1 MAIQTINI
9 GTNPNDGTGDDLR
22 TAFDK
27 VNDNFTELLAVGGE
41 TNTAS
46 NLGIGEGVFKV
57 KTAQNLEFK
66 SLRNSDGTIAL
77 TSDGN
82 SVYINTTNL
91 ADNDFGAIQVDN
103 GDTLTASSSGQ
114 LVGIKGGNSNI
125 VVTKSGN
132 DIVIT
137 GAFEVGD
144 DATPQLGGDLS
155 ILGNSII
162 GGAGS
167 TITSIGTI
175 DSDSMNTDNLTVN
188 TNAIITGTSQF
199 GGLITANGGL
209 TLGSGQT
216 ISGNIN
222 GGIQGQLT
230 GTLDTNAQTISG
242 DGKIIIDTADISV
255 QGQLGSEFGVAYR
268 TKPSPL
274 TVQTSV
280 DLPVDLITVTS
291 FRNIALNALNVE
303 TVVNKALSGG
313 QTYTTGAGST
323 ISFTINDSDNNSL
336 GLGAVGASIVDA
348 TVNQVALLPFETGR
362 PPASQPVYFTFN
374 SSGVATLNDI
384 EISETGIKTNVSNK
398 DLTLDANGTGT
409 VDFYNAYQFPRTIG
423 NAGEVLVVPVSG
435 TELAWGAGGGGG
447 GGSSTFVGL
456 SDTPAS
462 YAGSAAD
469 AGKFVRVASSGTALE
484 FVTLDGDFTGSVF
497 GDDSTLLVDGNNN
510 KIVGDIETLSLRTP
524 VETIALGYQ
533 AGQTNQLGKAVA
545 IGALAGE
552 TTQAAGSVGI
562 GYKAGNNTQGEG
574 AVALGYQAGQNTQ
587 SVRAIAIG
595 ELAGQA
601 TQGQYGIA
609 LGYFAGQTT
618 QGTGGIAIGYQAGQ
632 TNQDTGTVAIGST
645 AGTTTQGEDAV
656 AVGTNAGKTTQ
667 GTDAVAI
674 GHSAGETN
682 QGAGSIAIGYNAGST
697 NQAANSIVIN
707 AGGLA
712 LENTTADSL
721 RIKPIRS
728 AVGTTILMYD
738 ASSGEVTHTAS
749 PVITGDLTGSV
760 FGDDSTL
767 LVDGVANK
775 VLLTNNTTD
784 NLTEGSSNLY
794 FTNTKVDA
802 RVTQS
807 FVNALGITA
816 TSTVGTVDGD
826 LTGSVFAD
834 DSSLIVDGVNNV
846 ITTTKADIGSLHIEG
861 TQIAGPSN
869 SNLAITSQGTG
880 HIHLDGDVRIDGTLS
895 HVSNQV
901 LTIAGT
907 ASAQTIETSSNNTF
921 VTTGDWTAV
930 GADQA
935 YANLGAGSVDGQM
948 KTIKVVSRGQ
958 FSVNG
963 GATFV
968 DRYLIVN
975 LTINGSVGTLN
986 VSQNSE
992 YGAVTLVWYNSSW
1005 WIVSQFD
1012 S

>member
-114 LVGIKGGNSNI
+114 LVGIKSGNANI

-167 TITSIGTI
+167 TITSIGSI

-209 TLGSGQT
+209 TLGAGQT

-242 DGKIIIDTADISV
+242 DGKVIIDTADISV
-255 QGQLGSEFGVAYR
+255 QGQLGSEFGLAYR

-291 FRNIALNALNVE
+291 FRDIALNALNIE

-336 GLGAVGASIVDA
+336 GLGAVGASVVDA
-348 TVNQVALLPFETGR
+348 TVNQVALLPFQTGR

-398 DLTLDANGTGT
+398 NLTLDANGTGT

-497 GDDSTLLVDGNNN
+497 GDDSTLLVDGVNN
-510 KIVGDIETLSLRTP
+510 KIVGAVETLSLRTP
-524 VETIALGYQ
+524 VSTIALGYQ
-533 AGQTNQLGKAVA
+533 AGQTDQLGRAVA
-545 IGALAGE
+545 IGDQAGNNA
-552 TTQAAGSVGI
+552 QAAGSIGI
-562 GYKAGNNTQGEG
+562 GYKAGNDTQGEG
-574 AVALGYQAGQNTQ
+574 AVALGYQSGQNTQ
-587 SVRAIAIG
+587 GGKAIAIG
-595 ELAGQA
+595 EL
-601 TQGQYGIA
+601 
-609 LGYFAGQTT
+609 AGQTT

-674 GHSAGETN
+674 GHEAGETN

-721 RIKPIRS
+721 VVKPIRS
-728 AVGTTILMYD
+728 AVGTTILMYN
-738 ASSGEVTHTAS
+738 SSTGEITHTTS
-749 PVITGDLTGSV
+749 PVLTGDLTGSV

-775 VLLTNNTTD
+775 VSLTNNTTD

-834 DSSLIVDGVNNV
+834 DSSLIVDGVNNA
-846 ITTTKADIGSLHIEG
+846 ITTTKADVGSLHIEG

-869 SNLAITSQGTG
+869 SNLTITSQGTG

-895 HVSNQV
+895 SVSNQA

-907 ASAQTIETSSNNTF
+907 ASPQTIETSSQFSF
-921 VTTGDWTAV
+921 VTTADWTAV
-930 GADQA
+930 GADLA
-935 YANLGAGSVDGQM
+935 YGNLGAGSVDGQT

-958 FSVNG
+958 FSTNG
-963 GATFV
+963 GATFT
-968 DRYLIVN
+968 DRHLQVN

-986 VSQNSE
+986 ISQNSE
-992 YGAVTLVWYNSSW
+992 YGSVTLVWYNSSW

>member
-114 LVGIKGGNSNI
+114 LVGIKSGNANI

-167 TITSIGTI
+167 TITSIGSI

-209 TLGSGQT
+209 TLGAGQT

-242 DGKIIIDTADISV
+242 DGKVIIDTADISV
-255 QGQLGSEFGVAYR
+255 QGQLGSEFGLAYR

-291 FRNIALNALNVE
+291 FRDIALNALNIE

-323 ISFTINDSDNNSL
+323 ISFTINDRDNNSL
-336 GLGAVGASIVDA
+336 GLGAVGASVVDA
-348 TVNQVALLPFETGR
+348 TVNQVALLPFQTGR

-398 DLTLDANGTGT
+398 NLTLDANGTGT

-435 TELAWGAGGGGG
+435 TELA
-447 GGSSTFVGL
+447 SISPTNSTF
-456 SDTPAS
+456 P
-462 YAGSAAD
+462 
-469 AGKFVRVASSGTALE
+469 
-484 FVTLDGDFTGSVF
+484 
-497 GDDSTLLVDGNNN
+497 
-510 KIVGDIETLSLRTP
+510 ET
-524 VETIALGYQ
+524 
-533 AGQTNQLGKAVA
+533 
-545 IGALAGE
+545 
-552 TTQAAGSVGI
+552 
-562 GYKAGNNTQGEG
+562 
-574 AVALGYQAGQNTQ
+574 
-587 SVRAIAIG
+587 
-595 ELAGQA
+595 
-601 TQGQYGIA
+601 
-609 LGYFAGQTT
+609 
-618 QGTGGIAIGYQAGQ
+618 
-632 TNQDTGTVAIGST
+632 
-645 AGTTTQGEDAV
+645 
-656 AVGTNAGKTTQ
+656 
-667 GTDAVAI
+667 
-674 GHSAGETN
+674 
-682 QGAGSIAIGYNAGST
+682 
-697 NQAANSIVIN
+697 
-707 AGGLA
+707 
-712 LENTTADSL
+712 
-721 RIKPIRS
+721 
-728 AVGTTILMYD
+728 
-738 ASSGEVTHTAS
+738 
-749 PVITGDLTGSV
+749 
-760 FGDDSTL
+760 
-767 LVDGVANK
+767 
-775 VLLTNNTTD
+775 
-784 NLTEGSSNLY
+784 SNL
-794 FTNTKVDA
+794 KA
-802 RVTQS
+802 R
-807 FVNALGITA
+807 
-816 TSTVGTVDGD
+816 
-826 LTGSVFAD
+826 
-834 DSSLIVDGVNNV
+834 SL
-846 ITTTKADIGSLHIEG
+846 A
-861 TQIAGPSN
+861 
-869 SNLAITSQGTG
+869 
-880 HIHLDGDVRIDGTLS
+880 
-895 HVSNQV
+895 
-901 LTIAGT
+901 
-907 ASAQTIETSSNNTF
+907 
-921 VTTGDWTAV
+921 
-930 GADQA
+930 
-935 YANLGAGSVDGQM
+935 
-948 KTIKVVSRGQ
+948 
-958 FSVNG
+958 
-963 GATFV
+963 
-968 DRYLIVN
+968 
-975 LTINGSVGTLN
+975 
-986 VSQNSE
+986 
-992 YGAVTLVWYNSSW
+992 
-1005 WIVSQFD
+1005 
-1012 S
+1012 

>member
-114 LVGIKGGNSNI
+114 LVGIKGGNANI

-167 TITSIGTI
+167 TITSIGSI

-209 TLGSGQT
+209 TLGAGQT

-255 QGQLGSEFGVAYR
+255 QGQLGSEFGLAYR

-291 FRNIALNALNVE
+291 FRDIALNALNVE

-336 GLGAVGASIVDA
+336 GLGAVGASVVDA

-398 DLTLDANGTGT
+398 NLTLDANGTGT

-456 SDTPAS
+456 TDTPAS

-510 KIVGDIETLSLRTP
+510 KIVGNIDTASLT
-524 VETIALGYQ
+524 VSSTNVAIGNSAGLTGQNGFAVAIGTSAGLTNQGVKAVAIGDSSGATTQSDYAIAVGNNAGNTTQGNSAIAIGRLAGSTSQGANTVAIGYTAGKTSQ
-533 AGQTNQLGKAVA
+533 GDEAIAIGDDAGEVGQGTGAVAIGDEAGQTNQGIRSIA
-545 IGALAGE
+545 IGMQAGE
-552 TTQAAGSVGI
+552 TTQAD
-562 GYKAGNNTQGEG
+562 Y
-574 AVALGYQAGQNTQ
+574 
-587 SVRAIAIG
+587 
-595 ELAGQA
+595 
-601 TQGQYGIA
+601 
-609 LGYFAGQTT
+609 
-618 QGTGGIAIGYQAGQ
+618 
-632 TNQDTGTVAIGST
+632 
-645 AGTTTQGEDAV
+645 
-656 AVGTNAGKTTQ
+656 
-667 GTDAVAI
+667 AVAI
-674 GHSAGETN
+674 GYEAGM
-682 QGAGSIAIGYNAGST
+682 T

-707 AGGLA
+707 ASGTTLD
-712 LENTTADSL
+712 NTTANSL
-721 RIKPIRS
+721 KIKPIRS

-738 ASSGEVTHTAS
+738 ATSGEITHTAS
-749 PVITGDLTGSV
+749 PSITGDITGSV

-784 NLTEGSSNLY
+784 NLPEGSSNLY

-834 DSSLIVDGVNNV
+834 DSSLIVDGVNNA
-846 ITTTKADIGSLHIEG
+846 ITTTKADVGSLHIEG

-869 SNLAITSQGTG
+869 SNLTITSQGTG

-895 HVSNQV
+895 SVSNQA

-907 ASAQTIETSSNNTF
+907 ASPQTIETSSQFSF
-921 VTTGDWTAV
+921 VTTADWTAV
-930 GADQA
+930 GADLA
-935 YANLGAGSVDGQM
+935 YGNLGAGSVDGQT

-963 GATFV
+963 GATFT
-968 DRYLIVN
+968 DRHLQVN

-986 VSQNSE
+986 ISQNSE
-992 YGAVTLVWYNSSW
+992 YGSVTLVWYNSSW

>member
-114 LVGIKGGNSNI
+114 LVGIKSGNANI

-167 TITSIGTI
+167 TITSIGSI

-209 TLGSGQT
+209 TLGAGQT

-242 DGKIIIDTADISV
+242 DGKVIIDTADISV
-255 QGQLGSEFGVAYR
+255 QGQLGSEFGLSYR

-291 FRNIALNALNVE
+291 FRDIALNALNVE

-313 QTYTTGAGST
+313 QSYTTGAGST

-336 GLGAVGASIVDA
+336 GLGAVGASVVDA
-348 TVNQVALLPFETGR
+348 TVNQVALLPFQTGR

-398 DLTLDANGTGT
+398 NLTLDANGTGT

-462 YAGSAAD
+462 YAGGAAD
-469 AGKFVRVASSGTALE
+469 AGKILRVASGGSALE
-484 FVTLDGDFTGSVF
+484 FVTLTSVVDSSYIDTNGGLLKAGGTMSGDLNLGTNDITNTGTVTATNVNATTVTATNITGILTGDLTGSVFADDSTTIIDAQNNTGTFTTLSATTVTANLTGNATGSHVGTLDGDVTGSVF
-497 GDDSTLLVDGNNN
+497 GDDSTL
-510 KIVGDIETLSLRTP
+510 I
-524 VETIALGYQ
+524 
-533 AGQTNQLGKAVA
+533 
-545 IGALAGE
+545 
-552 TTQAAGSVGI
+552 
-562 GYKAGNNTQGEG
+562 
-574 AVALGYQAGQNTQ
+574 
-587 SVRAIAIG
+587 
-595 ELAGQA
+595 
-601 TQGQYGIA
+601 
-609 LGYFAGQTT
+609 
-618 QGTGGIAIGYQAGQ
+618 
-632 TNQDTGTVAIGST
+632 
-645 AGTTTQGEDAV
+645 
-656 AVGTNAGKTTQ
+656 
-667 GTDAVAI
+667 
-674 GHSAGETN
+674 
-682 QGAGSIAIGYNAGST
+682 
-697 NQAANSIVIN
+697 
-707 AGGLA
+707 
-712 LENTTADSL
+712 
-721 RIKPIRS
+721 
-728 AVGTTILMYD
+728 
-738 ASSGEVTHTAS
+738 
-749 PVITGDLTGSV
+749 
-760 FGDDSTL
+760 
-767 LVDGVANK
+767 VDGVANK
-775 VLLTNNTTD
+775 VLLTNNTTTE
-784 NLTEGSSNLY
+784 LTEGTNLY
-794 FTNTKVDA
+794 YTDGRVDA
-802 RVTQS
+802 RVTQA
-807 FVNALGITA
+807 FVNALNITA
-816 TSTVGTVDGD
+816 SSTVGTVDGD

-834 DSSLIVDGVNNV
+834 DSTLIVDGVNNI
-846 ITTTKADIGSLHIEG
+846 ITTTKITATNAVSTTSDIGSLHIEG

-869 SNLAITSQGTG
+869 SNLTITSQGTG

-907 ASAQTIETSSNNTF
+907 ASPQTIETSSNNTF
-921 VTTGDWTAV
+921 VTTNDWTAV

-935 YANLGAGSVDGQM
+935 YSNLGAGTVDGQM

-992 YGAVTLVWYNSSW
+992 YGAVTLVWYNASW

>member
-114 LVGIKGGNSNI
+114 LVGIKGGNANI

-162 GGAGS
+162 GGTGS
-167 TITSIGTI
+167 TITSIGSI

-255 QGQLGSEFGVAYR
+255 QGQLGSEFGLSYR

-313 QTYTTGAGST
+313 QSYTTGAGST
-323 ISFTINDSDNNSL
+323 ISFTINDSDNNAL
-336 GLGAVGASIVDA
+336 GLGAVGASVVDA

-398 DLTLDANGTGT
+398 NLTLDANGTGT

-510 KIVGDIETLSLRTP
+510 KIVGNIDTASLRTSDDA
-524 VETIALGYQ
+524 IILGNGAT
-533 AGQTNQLGKAVA
+533 AGAEGVSIGKNAGDSGDYSQA
-545 IGALAGE
+545 IGNN
-552 TTQAAGSVGI
+552 
-562 GYKAGNNTQGEG
+562 AGNTGQGVA
-574 AVALGYQAGQNTQ
+574 AVALGSQSGETSQGDKAVAVGQYAGRTSQGAQ
-587 SVRAIAIG
+587 SIAIG
-595 ELAGQA
+595 EK
-601 TQGQYGIA
+601 
-609 LGYFAGQTT
+609 AGQTT
-618 QGTGGIAIGYQAGQ
+618 QSSVAVAIGTQAGMTTQGLRGIAIGLQA
-632 TNQDTGTVAIGST
+632 AEI
-645 AGTTTQGEDAV
+645 TQA
-656 AVGTNAGKTTQ
+656 Q
-667 GTDAVAI
+667 DAVAI
-674 GHSAGETN
+674 GSLAGYNN
-682 QGAGSIAIGYNAGST
+682 QGQSAIAIGANAGNV
-697 NQAANSIVIN
+697 NQAARSIVISATGVAVN
-707 AGGLA
+707 NII
-712 LENTTADSL
+712 EDSL
-721 RIKPIRS
+721 VITPIRS

-738 ASSGEVTHTAS
+738 ATSGEITHTAS
-749 PVITGDLTGSV
+749 PSITGDLTGSV

-834 DSSLIVDGVNNV
+834 DSSLIVDGVNNA
-846 ITTTKADIGSLHIEG
+846 ITTTKADVGSLHIEG

-869 SNLAITSQGTG
+869 SNLTITSQGTG

-895 HVSNQV
+895 SVSNQA

-907 ASAQTIETSSNNTF
+907 ASPQTIETSSQFSF
-921 VTTGDWTAV
+921 VTTADWTAV
-930 GADQA
+930 GADLA
-935 YANLGAGSVDGQM
+935 YGNLGAGSVDGQT

-963 GATFV
+963 GATFT
-968 DRYLIVN
+968 DRHLQVN

-986 VSQNSE
+986 ISQNSE
-992 YGAVTLVWYNSSW
+992 YGSVTLVWYNSSW

>member
-114 LVGIKGGNSNI
+114 LVGIKSGNANI

-167 TITSIGTI
+167 TITSIGSI

-209 TLGSGQT
+209 TLGAGQT

-255 QGQLGSEFGVAYR
+255 QGQLGSEFGLAYR

-291 FRNIALNALNVE
+291 FRDIALNALNIE

-336 GLGAVGASIVDA
+336 GLGAVGASVVDA
-348 TVNQVALLPFETGR
+348 TVNQVALLPFQTGR

-398 DLTLDANGTGT
+398 NLTLDANGTGT

-497 GDDSTLLVDGNNN
+497 GDDSTLLVDGVNN
-510 KIVGDIETLSLRTP
+510 KIVGAVETLSLRTP
-524 VETIALGYQ
+524 VSTIALGYL
-533 AGQTNQLGKAVA
+533 AGQTDQLGRAVA
-545 IGALAGE
+545 IGDQAGNNA
-552 TTQAAGSVGI
+552 QAAGSIGI
-562 GYKAGNNTQGEG
+562 GYKAGNDTQGEG
-574 AVALGYQAGQNTQ
+574 AVALGYQSGQNTQ
-587 SVRAIAIG
+587 GGKAIAIG
-595 ELAGQA
+595 EL
-601 TQGQYGIA
+601 
-609 LGYFAGQTT
+609 AGQTT

-674 GHSAGETN
+674 GHEAGETN

-712 LENTTADSL
+712 LENTTADSFVV
-721 RIKPIRS
+721 KPIRS
-728 AVGTTILMYD
+728 AVGTTILMYN
-738 ASSGEVTHTAS
+738 SSTGEITHTTS
-749 PVITGDLTGSV
+749 PVLTGDLTGSV

-775 VLLTNNTTD
+775 VSLTNNTTD

-834 DSSLIVDGVNNV
+834 DSSLIVDGVNNA
-846 ITTTKADIGSLHIEG
+846 ITTTKADVGSLHIEG

-869 SNLAITSQGTG
+869 SNLTITSQGTG

-895 HVSNQV
+895 SVSNQA

-907 ASAQTIETSSNNTF
+907 ASPQTIETSSQFSF
-921 VTTGDWTAV
+921 VTTADWTAV
-930 GADQA
+930 GADLA
-935 YANLGAGSVDGQM
+935 YGNLGAGSVDGQT

-958 FSVNG
+958 FSTNG
-963 GATFV
+963 GATFT
-968 DRYLIVN
+968 DRHLQVN

-986 VSQNSE
+986 ISQNSE
-992 YGAVTLVWYNSSW
+992 YGSVTLVWYNSSW

>member
-114 LVGIKGGNSNI
+114 LVGIKGGNANI

-167 TITSIGTI
+167 TITSIGSI

-209 TLGSGQT
+209 TLGAGQT

-255 QGQLGSEFGVAYR
+255 QGQLGSEFGLAYR

-280 DLPVDLITVTS
+280 DLPVDFITVTS
-291 FRNIALNALNVE
+291 FRDIALNALNVE

-336 GLGAVGASIVDA
+336 GLGAVGASVVDA

-398 DLTLDANGTGT
+398 NLTLDANGTGT

-456 SDTPAS
+456 TDTPAS

-510 KIVGDIETLSLRTP
+510 KIVGNIDTASLT
-524 VETIALGYQ
+524 VSSTNVAIGNSAGLTGQNGFAVAIGTSAGLTNQGVKAVAIGDSSGATTQSDYAIAVGNNAGNTTQGNSAIAIGRLAGSTSQGAHTVAIGYTAGKTSQ
-533 AGQTNQLGKAVA
+533 GDEAIAIGDDAGEVGQGTGAVAIGDEAGQTNQGIRSIA
-545 IGALAGE
+545 IGMQAGE
-552 TTQAAGSVGI
+552 TTQAD
-562 GYKAGNNTQGEG
+562 Y
-574 AVALGYQAGQNTQ
+574 
-587 SVRAIAIG
+587 
-595 ELAGQA
+595 
-601 TQGQYGIA
+601 
-609 LGYFAGQTT
+609 
-618 QGTGGIAIGYQAGQ
+618 
-632 TNQDTGTVAIGST
+632 
-645 AGTTTQGEDAV
+645 
-656 AVGTNAGKTTQ
+656 
-667 GTDAVAI
+667 AVAI
-674 GHSAGETN
+674 GYEAGM
-682 QGAGSIAIGYNAGST
+682 T

-707 AGGLA
+707 ASGTTLD
-712 LENTTADSL
+712 NTTANSL
-721 RIKPIRS
+721 KIKPIRS

-738 ASSGEVTHTAS
+738 ATSGEITHTAS
-749 PVITGDLTGSV
+749 PSITGDITGSV

-784 NLTEGSSNLY
+784 NLPEGSSNLY

-834 DSSLIVDGVNNV
+834 DSSLIVDGVNNA
-846 ITTTKADIGSLHIEG
+846 ITTTKADVGSLHIEG

-869 SNLAITSQGTG
+869 SNLTITSQGTG

-895 HVSNQV
+895 SVSNQA

-907 ASAQTIETSSNNTF
+907 ASPQTIETSSQFSF
-921 VTTGDWTAV
+921 VTTADWTAV
-930 GADQA
+930 GADLA
-935 YANLGAGSVDGQM
+935 YGNLGAGSVDGQT

-963 GATFV
+963 GATFT
-968 DRYLIVN
+968 DRHLQVN

-986 VSQNSE
+986 ISQNSE
-992 YGAVTLVWYNSSW
+992 YGSVTLVWYNSSW

>member
-114 LVGIKGGNSNI
+114 LVGIKGGNANI

-167 TITSIGTI
+167 TITSIGSI

-209 TLGSGQT
+209 TLGAGQT

-255 QGQLGSEFGVAYR
+255 QGQLGSEFGLAYR

-291 FRNIALNALNVE
+291 FRDIALNALNVE

-336 GLGAVGASIVDA
+336 GLGAVGASVVDA

-398 DLTLDANGTGT
+398 NLTLDANGTGT

-456 SDTPAS
+456 TDTPAS

-510 KIVGDIETLSLRTP
+510 KIVGNIDTASLT
-524 VETIALGYQ
+524 VSSTNVAIGNSAGLTGQNGFAVAIGTSAGLTNQGVKAVAIGDSSGATTQSDYAIAVGNNAGNTTQGNSAIAIGRLAGSTSQGAHTVAIGYTAGKTSQ
-533 AGQTNQLGKAVA
+533 GDEAIAIGDDAGEVGQGTGAVAIGDEAGQTNQGIRSIA
-545 IGALAGE
+545 IGMQAGE
-552 TTQAAGSVGI
+552 TTQAD
-562 GYKAGNNTQGEG
+562 Y
-574 AVALGYQAGQNTQ
+574 
-587 SVRAIAIG
+587 
-595 ELAGQA
+595 
-601 TQGQYGIA
+601 
-609 LGYFAGQTT
+609 
-618 QGTGGIAIGYQAGQ
+618 
-632 TNQDTGTVAIGST
+632 
-645 AGTTTQGEDAV
+645 
-656 AVGTNAGKTTQ
+656 
-667 GTDAVAI
+667 AVAI
-674 GHSAGETN
+674 GYEAGM
-682 QGAGSIAIGYNAGST
+682 T

-707 AGGLA
+707 ASGTTLD
-712 LENTTADSL
+712 NTTANSL
-721 RIKPIRS
+721 KIKPIRS

-738 ASSGEVTHTAS
+738 ATSGEITHTAS
-749 PVITGDLTGSV
+749 PSITGDITGSV

-784 NLTEGSSNLY
+784 NLPEGSSNLY

-834 DSSLIVDGVNNV
+834 DSSLIVDGVNNA
-846 ITTTKADIGSLHIEG
+846 ITTTKADVGSLHIEG

-869 SNLAITSQGTG
+869 SNLTITSQGTG

-895 HVSNQV
+895 SVSNQA

-907 ASAQTIETSSNNTF
+907 ASPQTIETSSQFSF
-921 VTTGDWTAV
+921 VTTADWTAV
-930 GADQA
+930 GADLA
-935 YANLGAGSVDGQM
+935 YGNLGAGSVDGQT

-963 GATFV
+963 GATFT
-968 DRYLIVN
+968 DRHLQVN

-986 VSQNSE
+986 ISQNSE
-992 YGAVTLVWYNSSW
+992 YGSVTLVWYNSSW

>member
-114 LVGIKGGNSNI
+114 LVGIKSGNANI

-167 TITSIGTI
+167 TITSIGSI

-209 TLGSGQT
+209 TLGAGQT

-242 DGKIIIDTADISV
+242 DGKVIIDTADISV
-255 QGQLGSEFGVAYR
+255 QGQLGSEFGLAYR

-291 FRNIALNALNVE
+291 FRDIALNALNVE

-313 QTYTTGAGST
+313 QSYTTGAGST

-336 GLGAVGASIVDA
+336 GLGAVGASVVDA
-348 TVNQVALLPFETGR
+348 TVNQVALLPFQTGR

-398 DLTLDANGTGT
+398 NLTLDANGTGT

-497 GDDSTLLVDGNNN
+497 GDDSTLLVDGVNN
-510 KIVGDIETLSLRTP
+510 KIVGAVETLSLRTP
-524 VETIALGYQ
+524 VSTIALGYQ
-533 AGQTNQLGKAVA
+533 AGQTDQLGRAVA
-545 IGALAGE
+545 IGDQAGNNA
-552 TTQAAGSVGI
+552 QAAGSIGI
-562 GYKAGNNTQGEG
+562 GYKAGNDTQGEG
-574 AVALGYQAGQNTQ
+574 AVAFGYQSGQNTQ
-587 SVRAIAIG
+587 GSKAIAIG
-595 ELAGQA
+595 EL
-601 TQGQYGIA
+601 
-609 LGYFAGQTT
+609 AGQTT

-674 GHSAGETN
+674 GHEAGETN

-712 LENTTADSL
+712 LENTTADSFVV
-721 RIKPIRS
+721 KPIRS
-728 AVGTTILMYD
+728 AVGTTILMYN
-738 ASSGEVTHTAS
+738 SSTGEITHTTS
-749 PVITGDLTGSV
+749 PVLTGDLTGSV

-775 VLLTNNTTD
+775 VSLTNNTTD

-834 DSSLIVDGVNNV
+834 DSSLIVDGVNNA
-846 ITTTKADIGSLHIEG
+846 ITTTKADVGSLHIEG

-869 SNLAITSQGTG
+869 SNLTITSQGTG

-895 HVSNQV
+895 SVSNQA

-907 ASAQTIETSSNNTF
+907 ASPQTIETSSQFSF
-921 VTTGDWTAV
+921 VTTADWTAV
-930 GADQA
+930 GADLA
-935 YANLGAGSVDGQM
+935 YGNLGAGSVDGQT

-958 FSVNG
+958 FSTNG
-963 GATFV
+963 GATFT
-968 DRYLIVN
+968 DRHLQVN

-986 VSQNSE
+986 ISQNSE
-992 YGAVTLVWYNSSW
+992 YGSVTLVWYNSSW

>member
-114 LVGIKGGNSNI
+114 LVGIKSGNANI

-167 TITSIGTI
+167 TITSIGSI

-209 TLGSGQT
+209 TLGAGQT

-242 DGKIIIDTADISV
+242 DGKVIIDTADISV
-255 QGQLGSEFGVAYR
+255 QGQLGSEFGLAYR

-291 FRNIALNALNVE
+291 FRDIALNALNIE

-313 QTYTTGAGST
+313 QSYTTGAGST

-336 GLGAVGASIVDA
+336 GLGAVGASVVDA
-348 TVNQVALLPFETGR
+348 TVNQVALLPFQTGR

-398 DLTLDANGTGT
+398 NLTLDANGTGT

-497 GDDSTLLVDGNNN
+497 GDDSTLLVDGVNN
-510 KIVGDIETLSLRTP
+510 KIVGAVETLSLRTP
-524 VETIALGYQ
+524 VSTIALGYQ
-533 AGQTNQLGKAVA
+533 AGQTDQLGRAVA
-545 IGALAGE
+545 IGDQAGNNA
-552 TTQAAGSVGI
+552 QAAGSIGI
-562 GYKAGNNTQGEG
+562 GYKAGNDTQGEG
-574 AVALGYQAGQNTQ
+574 AVAFGYQSGQNTQ
-587 SVRAIAIG
+587 GSKAIAIG
-595 ELAGQA
+595 EL
-601 TQGQYGIA
+601 
-609 LGYFAGQTT
+609 AGQTT

-674 GHSAGETN
+674 GHEAGETN

-712 LENTTADSL
+712 LENTTADSFVV
-721 RIKPIRS
+721 KPIRS
-728 AVGTTILMYD
+728 AVGTTILMYN
-738 ASSGEVTHTAS
+738 SSTGEITHTTS
-749 PVITGDLTGSV
+749 PVLTGDLTGSV

-775 VLLTNNTTD
+775 VSLTNNTTD

-834 DSSLIVDGVNNV
+834 DSSLIVDGVNNA
-846 ITTTKADIGSLHIEG
+846 ITTTKADVGSLHIEG

-869 SNLAITSQGTG
+869 SNLTITSQGTG

-895 HVSNQV
+895 SVSNQA

-907 ASAQTIETSSNNTF
+907 ASPQTIETSSQFSF
-921 VTTGDWTAV
+921 VTTADWTAV
-930 GADQA
+930 GADLA
-935 YANLGAGSVDGQM
+935 YGNLGAGSVDGQT

-958 FSVNG
+958 FSTNG
-963 GATFV
+963 GATFT
-968 DRYLIVN
+968 DRHLQVN

-986 VSQNSE
+986 ISQNSE
-992 YGAVTLVWYNSSW
+992 YGSVTLVWYNSSW

>member
-114 LVGIKGGNSNI
+114 LVGIKSGNANI

-167 TITSIGTI
+167 TITSIGSI

-209 TLGSGQT
+209 TLGAGQT

-242 DGKIIIDTADISV
+242 DGKVIIDTADISV
-255 QGQLGSEFGVAYR
+255 QGQLGSEFGLAYR

-291 FRNIALNALNVE
+291 FRDIALNALNIE

-323 ISFTINDSDNNSL
+323 ISFTINDSDNNAL
-336 GLGAVGASIVDA
+336 GLGAVGASVVDA
-348 TVNQVALLPFETGR
+348 TVNQVALLPFQTGR

-398 DLTLDANGTGT
+398 NLTLDANGTGT

-497 GDDSTLLVDGNNN
+497 GDDSTLLVDGVNN
-510 KIVGDIETLSLRTP
+510 KIVGAVETLSLRTP
-524 VETIALGYQ
+524 VSTIALGYQ
-533 AGQTNQLGKAVA
+533 AGQTDQLGRAVA
-545 IGALAGE
+545 IGDQAGNNA
-552 TTQAAGSVGI
+552 QAAGSIGI
-562 GYKAGNNTQGEG
+562 GYKAGNDTQGEG
-574 AVALGYQAGQNTQ
+574 AVALGYQSGQNTQ
-587 SVRAIAIG
+587 GGKAIAIG
-595 ELAGQA
+595 EL
-601 TQGQYGIA
+601 
-609 LGYFAGQTT
+609 AGQTT

-674 GHSAGETN
+674 GHEAGETN

-712 LENTTADSL
+712 LENTTADSFVV
-721 RIKPIRS
+721 KPIRS
-728 AVGTTILMYD
+728 AVGTTILMYN
-738 ASSGEVTHTAS
+738 SSTGEITHTTS
-749 PVITGDLTGSV
+749 PVLTGDLTGSV

-775 VLLTNNTTD
+775 VSLTNNTTD

-834 DSSLIVDGVNNV
+834 DSSLIVDGVNNA
-846 ITTTKADIGSLHIEG
+846 ITTTKADVGSLHIEG

-869 SNLAITSQGTG
+869 SNLTITSQGTG

-895 HVSNQV
+895 SVSNQA

-907 ASAQTIETSSNNTF
+907 ASPQTIETSSQFSF
-921 VTTGDWTAV
+921 VTTADWTAV
-930 GADQA
+930 GADLA
-935 YANLGAGSVDGQM
+935 YGNLGAGSVDGQT

-958 FSVNG
+958 FSTNG
-963 GATFV
+963 GATFT
-968 DRYLIVN
+968 DRHLQVN

-986 VSQNSE
+986 ISQNSE
-992 YGAVTLVWYNSSW
+992 YGSVTLVWYNSSW

>member
-114 LVGIKGGNSNI
+114 LVGIKSGNANI

-167 TITSIGTI
+167 TITSIGSI

-209 TLGSGQT
+209 TLGAGQT

-242 DGKIIIDTADISV
+242 DGKVIIDTADISV
-255 QGQLGSEFGVAYR
+255 QGQLGSEFGLAYR

-291 FRNIALNALNVE
+291 FRNIALNALNIE

-336 GLGAVGASIVDA
+336 GLGAVGASVVDA
-348 TVNQVALLPFETGR
+348 TVNQVALLPFQTGR

-456 SDTPAS
+456 TDTPAS

-497 GDDSTLLVDGNNN
+497 GDDSTLLVDGVNN
-510 KIVGDIETLSLRTP
+510 KIVGTVDTASLT
-524 VETIALGYQ
+524 VSSTNVAIGNS
-533 AGQTNQLGKAVA
+533 AGLVGQNGFAVAIGTSAGLTNQSTKAVAVGDSAGATTQGEYAVAVGNNAGNTTQGANAVAVGELAGEATQGLSAIAIGNEAGRNSQGMEAVAIGEFAGRNSQGTKAVA
-545 IGALAGE
+545 IGDAAGYATQGESAVAIGERAGE
-552 TTQAAGSVGI
+552 T
-562 GYKAGNNTQGEG
+562 NQGE
-574 AVALGYQAGQNTQ
+574 
-587 SVRAIAIG
+587 SAIAIG
-595 ELAGQA
+595 ELAGR
-601 TQGQYGIA
+601 
-609 LGYFAGQTT
+609 
-618 QGTGGIAIGYQAGQ
+618 
-632 TNQDTGTVAIGST
+632 
-645 AGTTTQGEDAV
+645 
-656 AVGTNAGKTTQ
+656 
-667 GTDAVAI
+667 
-674 GHSAGETN
+674 
-682 QGAGSIAIGYNAGST
+682 T
-697 NQAANSIVIN
+697 NQAANSIVLN
-707 AGGLA
+707 ATGLA
-712 LENTTADSL
+712 VDNTQASSL

-749 PVITGDLTGSV
+749 PVITGDITGSV
-760 FGDDSTL
+760 FGDDSTV

-794 FTNTKVDA
+794 FTNAKVDA

-907 ASAQTIETSSNNTF
+907 ASPQTIETSSNNTF
-921 VTTGDWTAV
+921 VTTNDWTAV

-935 YANLGAGSVDGQM
+935 YSNLGAGTVDGQM

-992 YGAVTLVWYNSSW
+992 YGAVTLVWYNASW

>member
-114 LVGIKGGNSNI
+114 LVGIKSGNANI

-167 TITSIGTI
+167 TITSIGSI

-209 TLGSGQT
+209 TLGAGQT

-242 DGKIIIDTADISV
+242 DGKVIIDTADISV
-255 QGQLGSEFGVAYR
+255 QGQLGSEFGLAYR

-291 FRNIALNALNVE
+291 FRDIALNALNIE

-336 GLGAVGASIVDA
+336 GLGAVGASVVDA
-348 TVNQVALLPFETGR
+348 TVNQVALLPFQTGR

-398 DLTLDANGTGT
+398 NLTLDANGTGT

-497 GDDSTLLVDGNNN
+497 GDDSTLLVDGVNN
-510 KIVGDIETLSLRTP
+510 KIVGAVETLSLRTP
-524 VETIALGYQ
+524 VSTIALGYQ
-533 AGQTNQLGKAVA
+533 AGQTDQLGRAVA
-545 IGALAGE
+545 IGDQAGNNA
-552 TTQAAGSVGI
+552 QAAGSIGI
-562 GYKAGNNTQGEG
+562 GYKAGNDTQGEG
-574 AVALGYQAGQNTQ
+574 AVALGYQSGQNTQ
-587 SVRAIAIG
+587 GGKAIAIG
-595 ELAGQA
+595 EL
-601 TQGQYGIA
+601 
-609 LGYFAGQTT
+609 AGQTT

-674 GHSAGETN
+674 GHEAGETN

-712 LENTTADSL
+712 LENTTADSFVV
-721 RIKPIRS
+721 KPIRS
-728 AVGTTILMYD
+728 AVGTTILMYN
-738 ASSGEVTHTAS
+738 SSTGEITHTTS
-749 PVITGDLTGSV
+749 PVLTGDLTGSV

-775 VLLTNNTTD
+775 VSLTNNTTD

-834 DSSLIVDGVNNV
+834 DSSLIVDGVNNA
-846 ITTTKADIGSLHIEG
+846 ITTTKADVGSLHIEG

-869 SNLAITSQGTG
+869 SNLTITSQGTG

-895 HVSNQV
+895 SVSNQA

-907 ASAQTIETSSNNTF
+907 ASPQTIETSSQFSF
-921 VTTGDWTAV
+921 VTTADWTAV
-930 GADQA
+930 GADLA
-935 YANLGAGSVDGQM
+935 YGNLGAGSVDGQT

-958 FSVNG
+958 FSTNG
-963 GATFV
+963 GATFT
-968 DRYLIVN
+968 DRHLQVN

-986 VSQNSE
+986 ISQNSE
-992 YGAVTLVWYNSSW
+992 YGSVTLVWYNSSW

>member
-114 LVGIKGGNSNI
+114 LVGIKGGNANI

-162 GGAGS
+162 GGSGS
-167 TITSIGTI
+167 TITSIGSI

-216 ISGNIN
+216 ILGNIN

-242 DGKIIIDTADISV
+242 DGKVIIDTADISV

-384 EISETGIKTNVSNK
+384 EISEIGIKTNVSNK
-398 DLTLDANGTGT
+398 NLTLDANGTGT

-456 SDTPAS
+456 TDTPAS

-510 KIVGDIETLSLRTP
+510 KIVGNIDTASLT
-524 VETIALGYQ
+524 VSSTNVAIGNSAGLTGQNGFAIAIGTSAGLTNQSTKAVAIGDSAGATTQSDYAIAVGNNAGNTTQGNSAIAIGRLAGTTSQGANTVAIGYTAGKTSQ
-533 AGQTNQLGKAVA
+533 GDEAIAIGDDAGEVGQGEAAVAIGHEAGQTNQGIRSIA
-545 IGALAGE
+545 IGMQAGE
-552 TTQAAGSVGI
+552 TTQAD
-562 GYKAGNNTQGEG
+562 Y
-574 AVALGYQAGQNTQ
+574 
-587 SVRAIAIG
+587 
-595 ELAGQA
+595 
-601 TQGQYGIA
+601 
-609 LGYFAGQTT
+609 
-618 QGTGGIAIGYQAGQ
+618 
-632 TNQDTGTVAIGST
+632 
-645 AGTTTQGEDAV
+645 
-656 AVGTNAGKTTQ
+656 
-667 GTDAVAI
+667 AVAI
-674 GHSAGETN
+674 GYEAGM
-682 QGAGSIAIGYNAGST
+682 T

-707 AGGLA
+707 ASGATLN
-712 LENTTADSL
+712 NTTANSL
-721 RIKPIRS
+721 VIKPIRS
-728 AVGTTILMYD
+728 ASGTTTLMYD
-738 ASSGEVTHTAS
+738 ATTGEVTHTAT
-749 PVITGDLTGSV
+749 PAQQTMIGSV
-760 FGDDSTL
+760 QQISGPGAIDVTSYITEITTTGADSYTL
-767 LVDGVANK
+767 ADGVAGQIK
-775 VLLTNNTTD
+775 II
-784 NLTEGSSNLY
+784 SM
-794 FTNTKVDA
+794 
-802 RVTQS
+802 
-807 FVNALGITA
+807 
-816 TSTVGTVDGD
+816 
-826 LTGSVFAD
+826 
-834 DSSLIVDGVNNV
+834 IVDGGDATITPTTFATGTTITMADVNDN
-846 ITTTKADIGSLHIEG
+846 ITL
-861 TQIAGPSN
+861 
-869 SNLAITSQGTG
+869 L
-880 HIHLDGDVRIDGTLS
+880 
-895 HVSNQV
+895 
-901 LTIAGT
+901 
-907 ASAQTIETSSNNTF
+907 
-921 VTTGDWTAV
+921 
-930 GADQA
+930 
-935 YANLGAGSVDGQM
+935 
-948 KTIKVVSRGQ
+948 
-958 FSVNG
+958 
-963 GATFV
+963 
-968 DRYLIVN
+968 
-975 LTINGSVGTLN
+975 
-986 VSQNSE
+986 
-992 YGAVTLVWYNSSW
+992 YGANGWVNTANQGSA
-1005 WIVSQFD
+1005 IA
-1012 S
+1012 

>member
-114 LVGIKGGNSNI
+114 LVGIKSGNANI

-167 TITSIGTI
+167 TITSIGSI

-209 TLGSGQT
+209 TLGAGQT

-242 DGKIIIDTADISV
+242 DGKVIIDTADISV
-255 QGQLGSEFGVAYR
+255 QGQLGSEFGLAYR

-291 FRNIALNALNVE
+291 FRNIALNALNIE

-336 GLGAVGASIVDA
+336 GLGAVGASVVDA
-348 TVNQVALLPFETGR
+348 TVNQVALLPFQTGR

-510 KIVGDIETLSLRTP
+510 KIVGNIETASLRTS
-524 VETIALGYQ
+524 ETKITLGSSAGATTQGANTVAIGNEAGKTTQGAYGIALGYQ
-533 AGQTNQLGKAVA
+533 AGKTTQGDSAVAVGDEAGELVQGIQAVA
-545 IGALAGE
+545 IGR
-552 TTQAAGSVGI
+552 
-562 GYKAGNNTQGEG
+562 KAGNNS
-574 AVALGYQAGQNTQ
+574 Q
-587 SVRAIAIG
+587 SA
-595 ELAGQA
+595 
-601 TQGQYGIA
+601 
-609 LGYFAGQTT
+609 
-618 QGTGGIAIGYQAGQ
+618 
-632 TNQDTGTVAIGST
+632 
-645 AGTTTQGEDAV
+645 DAV
-656 AVGTNAGKTTQ
+656 AVGYAAGQLYQGIEAIALGKTAGYDNQGDNAVAVGYGAGSFTQGDNAIALGINSGYTGQ
-667 GTDAVAI
+667 GTDA
-674 GHSAGETN
+674 
-682 QGAGSIAIGYNAGST
+682 IAIGNQAGYS
-697 NQAANSIVIN
+697 NQAANSIVLN
-707 AGGLA
+707 ATSNIVN
-712 LENTTADSL
+712 NTQASSL
-721 RIKPIRS
+721 VITPIRS
-728 AVGTTILMYD
+728 AVGTTILMYN
-738 ASSGEVTHTAS
+738 SSTGEITHTTS
-749 PVITGDLTGSV
+749 PVLTGDLTGSV

-784 NLTEGSSNLY
+784 NLPEGSSNLY

-834 DSSLIVDGVNNV
+834 DSSLIVDGVNNA
-846 ITTTKADIGSLHIEG
+846 ITTTKADVGSLHIEG

-869 SNLAITSQGTG
+869 SNLTITSQGTG

-895 HVSNQV
+895 SVSNQA

-907 ASAQTIETSSNNTF
+907 ASPQTIETSSQFSF
-921 VTTGDWTAV
+921 VTTADWTAV
-930 GADQA
+930 GADLA
-935 YANLGAGSVDGQM
+935 YGNLGAGSVDGQT

-963 GATFV
+963 GATFT
-968 DRYLIVN
+968 DRHLQVN

-986 VSQNSE
+986 ISQNSE
-992 YGAVTLVWYNSSW
+992 YGSVTLVWYNSSW

>member
-114 LVGIKGGNSNI
+114 LVGIKSGNANI

-167 TITSIGTI
+167 TITSIGSI

-209 TLGSGQT
+209 TLGAGQT

-242 DGKIIIDTADISV
+242 DGKVIIDTADISV
-255 QGQLGSEFGVAYR
+255 QGQLGSEFGLAYR

-291 FRNIALNALNVE
+291 FRDIALNALNIE

-336 GLGAVGASIVDA
+336 GLGAVGASVVDA
-348 TVNQVALLPFETGR
+348 TVNQVALLPFQTGR

-398 DLTLDANGTGT
+398 NLTLDANGTGT

-497 GDDSTLLVDGNNN
+497 GDDSTLLVDGVNN
-510 KIVGDIETLSLRTP
+510 KIVGAVETLSLRTP
-524 VETIALGYQ
+524 VSTIALGYQ
-533 AGQTNQLGKAVA
+533 AGQTDQLGRAVA
-545 IGALAGE
+545 IGDQAGNNA
-552 TTQAAGSVGI
+552 QAAGSIGI
-562 GYKAGNNTQGEG
+562 GYKAGNDTQGEG
-574 AVALGYQAGQNTQ
+574 AVAFGYQSGQNTQ
-587 SVRAIAIG
+587 GSKAIAIG
-595 ELAGQA
+595 EL
-601 TQGQYGIA
+601 
-609 LGYFAGQTT
+609 AGQTT

-674 GHSAGETN
+674 GHEAGETN

-712 LENTTADSL
+712 LENTTADSFVV
-721 RIKPIRS
+721 KPIRS
-728 AVGTTILMYD
+728 AVGTTILMYN
-738 ASSGEVTHTAS
+738 SSTGEITHTTS
-749 PVITGDLTGSV
+749 PVLTGDLTGSV

-775 VLLTNNTTD
+775 VSLTNNTTD

-834 DSSLIVDGVNNV
+834 DSSLIVDGVNNA
-846 ITTTKADIGSLHIEG
+846 ITTTKADVGSLHIEG

-869 SNLAITSQGTG
+869 SNLTITSQGTG

-895 HVSNQV
+895 SVSNQA

-907 ASAQTIETSSNNTF
+907 ASPQTIETSSQFSF
-921 VTTGDWTAV
+921 VTTADWTAV
-930 GADQA
+930 GADLA
-935 YANLGAGSVDGQM
+935 YGNLGAGSVDGQT

-958 FSVNG
+958 FSTNG
-963 GATFV
+963 GATFT
-968 DRYLIVN
+968 DRHLQVN

-986 VSQNSE
+986 ISQNSE
-992 YGAVTLVWYNSSW
+992 YGSVTLVWYNSSW

>member
-114 LVGIKGGNSNI
+114 LVGIKSGNANI

-167 TITSIGTI
+167 TITSIGSI

-209 TLGSGQT
+209 TLGAGQT

-242 DGKIIIDTADISV
+242 DGKVIIDTADISV
-255 QGQLGSEFGVAYR
+255 QGQLGSEFGLSYR

-291 FRNIALNALNVE
+291 FRDIALNALNVE

-313 QTYTTGAGST
+313 QSYTTGAGST

-336 GLGAVGASIVDA
+336 GLGAVGASVVDA
-348 TVNQVALLPFETGR
+348 TVNQVALLPFQTGR

-398 DLTLDANGTGT
+398 NLTLDANGTGT

-462 YAGSAAD
+462 YAGGAAD
-469 AGKFVRVASSGTALE
+469 AGKILRVASGGSALE
-484 FVTLDGDFTGSVF
+484 FVTLTSVVDSSYIDTNGGLLKAGGTMSGDLNLGTNDITNTGTVTATNVNATTVTATNITGILTGDLTGSVFADDSTTIIDAQNNTGTFTTLSATTVTANLTGNATGSHVGTLDGDVTGSVF
-497 GDDSTLLVDGNNN
+497 GDDSTL
-510 KIVGDIETLSLRTP
+510 I
-524 VETIALGYQ
+524 
-533 AGQTNQLGKAVA
+533 
-545 IGALAGE
+545 
-552 TTQAAGSVGI
+552 
-562 GYKAGNNTQGEG
+562 
-574 AVALGYQAGQNTQ
+574 
-587 SVRAIAIG
+587 
-595 ELAGQA
+595 
-601 TQGQYGIA
+601 
-609 LGYFAGQTT
+609 
-618 QGTGGIAIGYQAGQ
+618 
-632 TNQDTGTVAIGST
+632 
-645 AGTTTQGEDAV
+645 
-656 AVGTNAGKTTQ
+656 
-667 GTDAVAI
+667 
-674 GHSAGETN
+674 
-682 QGAGSIAIGYNAGST
+682 
-697 NQAANSIVIN
+697 
-707 AGGLA
+707 
-712 LENTTADSL
+712 
-721 RIKPIRS
+721 
-728 AVGTTILMYD
+728 
-738 ASSGEVTHTAS
+738 
-749 PVITGDLTGSV
+749 
-760 FGDDSTL
+760 
-767 LVDGVANK
+767 VDGVANK
-775 VLLTNNTTD
+775 VLLTNNTTTE
-784 NLTEGSSNLY
+784 LTEGTNLY
-794 FTNTKVDA
+794 YTDGRVDA
-802 RVTQS
+802 RVTQA
-807 FVNALGITA
+807 FVNALNITA
-816 TSTVGTVDGD
+816 SSTVGTVDGD

-834 DSSLIVDGVNNV
+834 DSTLIVDGVNNI
-846 ITTTKADIGSLHIEG
+846 ITTTKITATNAVSTTSDIGSLHIEG

-869 SNLAITSQGTG
+869 SNLTITSQGTG

-895 HVSNQV
+895 HISNQV

-907 ASAQTIETSSNNTF
+907 ASPQTIETSSNNTF
-921 VTTGDWTAV
+921 VTTNDWTAV

-935 YANLGAGSVDGQM
+935 YSNLGAGTVDGQM

-992 YGAVTLVWYNSSW
+992 YGAVTLVWYNASW

>member
-114 LVGIKGGNSNI
+114 LVGIKSGNANI

-167 TITSIGTI
+167 TITSIGSI

-209 TLGSGQT
+209 TLGAGQT

-242 DGKIIIDTADISV
+242 DGKVIIDTADISV
-255 QGQLGSEFGVAYR
+255 QGQLGSEFGLAYR

-291 FRNIALNALNVE
+291 FRNIALNALNIE

-336 GLGAVGASIVDA
+336 GLGAVGASVVDA
-348 TVNQVALLPFETGR
+348 TVNQVALLPFQTGR

-456 SDTPAS
+456 TDTPAS

-497 GDDSTLLVDGNNN
+497 GDDSTLLVDGVNN
-510 KIVGDIETLSLRTP
+510 KIVGTVDTASLT
-524 VETIALGYQ
+524 VSSTNVAIGNS
-533 AGQTNQLGKAVA
+533 AGLVGQNGFAVAIGTSAGLTNQSTKAVAVGDSAGATTQGEYAVAVGNNAGNTTQGANAVAVGELAGEATQGLSAIAIGNEAGRNSQGMEAVAIGEFAGWNSQGTKAVA
-545 IGALAGE
+545 IGDAAGYATQGESAVAIGERAGE
-552 TTQAAGSVGI
+552 T
-562 GYKAGNNTQGEG
+562 NQGE
-574 AVALGYQAGQNTQ
+574 
-587 SVRAIAIG
+587 SAIAIG
-595 ELAGQA
+595 ELAGR
-601 TQGQYGIA
+601 
-609 LGYFAGQTT
+609 
-618 QGTGGIAIGYQAGQ
+618 
-632 TNQDTGTVAIGST
+632 
-645 AGTTTQGEDAV
+645 
-656 AVGTNAGKTTQ
+656 
-667 GTDAVAI
+667 
-674 GHSAGETN
+674 
-682 QGAGSIAIGYNAGST
+682 T
-697 NQAANSIVIN
+697 NQAANSIVLN
-707 AGGLA
+707 ATGLA
-712 LENTTADSL
+712 VDNTQASSL

-749 PVITGDLTGSV
+749 PVITGDITGSV
-760 FGDDSTL
+760 FGDDSTV

-794 FTNTKVDA
+794 FTNAKVDA

-834 DSSLIVDGVNNV
+834 DSSLIVDGVNNA

-907 ASAQTIETSSNNTF
+907 ASPQTIETSSNNTF
-921 VTTGDWTAV
+921 VTTNDWTAV

-935 YANLGAGSVDGQM
+935 YSNLGAGTVDGQM

-992 YGAVTLVWYNSSW
+992 YGAVTLVWYNASW

>member
-114 LVGIKGGNSNI
+114 LVGIKSGNANI

-167 TITSIGTI
+167 TITSIGSI

-209 TLGSGQT
+209 TLGAGQT

-255 QGQLGSEFGVAYR
+255 QGQLGSEFGLAYR

-291 FRNIALNALNVE
+291 FRDIALNALNIE

-336 GLGAVGASIVDA
+336 GLGAVGASVVDA
-348 TVNQVALLPFETGR
+348 TVNQVALLPFQTGR

-398 DLTLDANGTGT
+398 NLTLDANGTGT

-469 AGKFVRVASSGTALE
+469 AGKFVRVASNGTALE

-497 GDDSTLLVDGNNN
+497 GDDSTLLVDGVNN
-510 KIVGDIETLSLRTP
+510 KIVGAVETLSLRTP
-524 VETIALGYQ
+524 VSTIALGYQ
-533 AGQTNQLGKAVA
+533 AGQTDQLGRAVA
-545 IGALAGE
+545 IGDQAGNNA
-552 TTQAAGSVGI
+552 QAAGSIGI
-562 GYKAGNNTQGEG
+562 GYKAGNDTQGEG
-574 AVALGYQAGQNTQ
+574 AVALGYQSGQNTQ
-587 SVRAIAIG
+587 GGKAIAIG
-595 ELAGQA
+595 EL
-601 TQGQYGIA
+601 
-609 LGYFAGQTT
+609 AGQTT

-674 GHSAGETN
+674 GHEAGETN

-712 LENTTADSL
+712 LENTTADSFVV
-721 RIKPIRS
+721 KPIRS
-728 AVGTTILMYD
+728 AVGTTILMYN
-738 ASSGEVTHTAS
+738 SSTGEITHTTS
-749 PVITGDLTGSV
+749 PVLTGDLTGSV

-775 VLLTNNTTD
+775 VSLTNNTTD

-834 DSSLIVDGVNNV
+834 DSSLIVDGVNNA
-846 ITTTKADIGSLHIEG
+846 ITTTKADVGSLHIEG

-869 SNLAITSQGTG
+869 SNLTITSQGTG

-895 HVSNQV
+895 SVSNQA

-907 ASAQTIETSSNNTF
+907 ASPQTIETSSQFSF
-921 VTTGDWTAV
+921 VTTADWTAV
-930 GADQA
+930 GADLA
-935 YANLGAGSVDGQM
+935 YGNLGAGSVDGQT

-958 FSVNG
+958 FSTNG
-963 GATFV
+963 GATFT
-968 DRYLIVN
+968 DRHLQVN

-986 VSQNSE
+986 ISQNSE
-992 YGAVTLVWYNSSW
+992 YGSVTLVWYNSSW

>member
-114 LVGIKGGNSNI
+114 LVGIKGGNANI

-167 TITSIGTI
+167 TITSIGSI

-209 TLGSGQT
+209 TLGAGQT

-255 QGQLGSEFGVAYR
+255 QGQLGSEFGLAYR

-280 DLPVDLITVTS
+280 DLPVDFITVTS
-291 FRNIALNALNVE
+291 FRDIALNALNVE

-336 GLGAVGASIVDA
+336 GLGAVGASVVDA

-398 DLTLDANGTGT
+398 NLTLDANGTGT

-456 SDTPAS
+456 TDTPAS

-510 KIVGDIETLSLRTP
+510 KIVGNIDTASLT
-524 VETIALGYQ
+524 VSSTNVAIGNSAGLTGQNGFAVAIGTSAGLTNQGVKAVAIGDSSGATTQSDYAIAVGNNAGNTTQGNSAIAIGRLAGSTSQGANTVAIGYTAGKTSQ
-533 AGQTNQLGKAVA
+533 GDEAIAIGDDAGEVGQGTGAVAIGDEAGQTNQGIRSIA
-545 IGALAGE
+545 IGMQAGE
-552 TTQAAGSVGI
+552 TTQAD
-562 GYKAGNNTQGEG
+562 Y
-574 AVALGYQAGQNTQ
+574 
-587 SVRAIAIG
+587 
-595 ELAGQA
+595 
-601 TQGQYGIA
+601 
-609 LGYFAGQTT
+609 
-618 QGTGGIAIGYQAGQ
+618 
-632 TNQDTGTVAIGST
+632 
-645 AGTTTQGEDAV
+645 
-656 AVGTNAGKTTQ
+656 
-667 GTDAVAI
+667 AVAI
-674 GHSAGETN
+674 GYEAGM
-682 QGAGSIAIGYNAGST
+682 T

-707 AGGLA
+707 ASGTTLD
-712 LENTTADSL
+712 NTTANSL
-721 RIKPIRS
+721 KIKPIRS

-738 ASSGEVTHTAS
+738 ATSGEITHTAS
-749 PVITGDLTGSV
+749 PSITGDITGSV

-784 NLTEGSSNLY
+784 NLPEGSSNLY

-834 DSSLIVDGVNNV
+834 DSSLIVDGVNNA
-846 ITTTKADIGSLHIEG
+846 ITTTKADVGSLHIEG

-869 SNLAITSQGTG
+869 SNLTITSQGTG

-895 HVSNQV
+895 SVSNQA

-907 ASAQTIETSSNNTF
+907 ASPQTIETSSQFSF
-921 VTTGDWTAV
+921 VTTADWTAV
-930 GADQA
+930 GADLA
-935 YANLGAGSVDGQM
+935 YGNLGAGSVDGQT

-963 GATFV
+963 GATFT
-968 DRYLIVN
+968 DRHLQVN

-986 VSQNSE
+986 ISQNSE
-992 YGAVTLVWYNSSW
+992 YGSVTLVWYNSSW

>member
-114 LVGIKGGNSNI
+114 LVGIKSGNANI

-167 TITSIGTI
+167 TITSIGSI

-209 TLGSGQT
+209 TLGAGQT

-242 DGKIIIDTADISV
+242 DGKVIIDTADISV
-255 QGQLGSEFGVAYR
+255 QGQLGSEFGLAYR

-291 FRNIALNALNVE
+291 FRDIALNALNIE

-336 GLGAVGASIVDA
+336 GLGAVGASVVDA
-348 TVNQVALLPFETGR
+348 TVNQVALLPFQTGR

-398 DLTLDANGTGT
+398 NLTLDANGTGT

-497 GDDSTLLVDGNNN
+497 GDDSTLLVDGVNN
-510 KIVGDIETLSLRTP
+510 KIVGAVETLSLRTP
-524 VETIALGYQ
+524 VSTIALGYQ
-533 AGQTNQLGKAVA
+533 AGQTDQLGRAVA
-545 IGALAGE
+545 IGDQAGNNA
-552 TTQAAGSVGI
+552 QAAGSIGI
-562 GYKAGNNTQGEG
+562 GYKAGNDTQGEG
-574 AVALGYQAGQNTQ
+574 AVAFGYQSGQNTQ
-587 SVRAIAIG
+587 GSKAIAIG
-595 ELAGQA
+595 EL
-601 TQGQYGIA
+601 
-609 LGYFAGQTT
+609 AGQTT

-674 GHSAGETN
+674 GHEAGETN

-712 LENTTADSL
+712 LENTTADSFVV
-721 RIKPIRS
+721 KPIRS
-728 AVGTTILMYD
+728 AVGTTILMYN
-738 ASSGEVTHTAS
+738 SGTGEITHTTS
-749 PVITGDLTGSV
+749 PVLTGDLTGSV

-775 VLLTNNTTD
+775 VSLTNNTTD

-834 DSSLIVDGVNNV
+834 DSSLIVDGVNNA
-846 ITTTKADIGSLHIEG
+846 ITTTKADVGSLHIEG

-869 SNLAITSQGTG
+869 SNLTITSQGTG

-895 HVSNQV
+895 SVSNQA

-907 ASAQTIETSSNNTF
+907 ASPQTIETSSQFSF
-921 VTTGDWTAV
+921 VTTADWTAV
-930 GADQA
+930 GADLA
-935 YANLGAGSVDGQM
+935 YGNLGAGSVDGQT

-958 FSVNG
+958 FSTNG
-963 GATFV
+963 GATFT
-968 DRYLIVN
+968 DRHLQVN

-986 VSQNSE
+986 ISQNSE
-992 YGAVTLVWYNSSW
+992 YGSVTLVWYNSSW

>member
-114 LVGIKGGNSNI
+114 LVGIKSGNANI

-167 TITSIGTI
+167 TITSIGSI

-209 TLGSGQT
+209 TLGAGQT

-242 DGKIIIDTADISV
+242 DGKVIIDTADISV
-255 QGQLGSEFGVAYR
+255 QGQLGSEFGLSYR

-291 FRNIALNALNVE
+291 FRDIALNALNVE

-313 QTYTTGAGST
+313 QSYTTGAGST

-336 GLGAVGASIVDA
+336 GLGAVGASVVDA
-348 TVNQVALLPFETGR
+348 TVNQVALLPFQTGR

-398 DLTLDANGTGT
+398 NLTLDANGTGT

-462 YAGSAAD
+462 YAGGAAD
-469 AGKFVRVASSGTALE
+469 AGKILRVASGGSALE
-484 FVTLDGDFTGSVF
+484 FVTLTSVVDSSYIDTNGGLLKAGGTMSGDLNLGTNDITNATTVTATNVNATTVTATNITGILTGDLTGSVFADDSTTIIDAQNNTGTFTTLSATTVTANLTGNATGSHVGTLDGDVTGSVF
-497 GDDSTLLVDGNNN
+497 GDDSTL
-510 KIVGDIETLSLRTP
+510 I
-524 VETIALGYQ
+524 
-533 AGQTNQLGKAVA
+533 
-545 IGALAGE
+545 
-552 TTQAAGSVGI
+552 
-562 GYKAGNNTQGEG
+562 
-574 AVALGYQAGQNTQ
+574 
-587 SVRAIAIG
+587 
-595 ELAGQA
+595 
-601 TQGQYGIA
+601 
-609 LGYFAGQTT
+609 
-618 QGTGGIAIGYQAGQ
+618 
-632 TNQDTGTVAIGST
+632 
-645 AGTTTQGEDAV
+645 
-656 AVGTNAGKTTQ
+656 
-667 GTDAVAI
+667 
-674 GHSAGETN
+674 
-682 QGAGSIAIGYNAGST
+682 
-697 NQAANSIVIN
+697 
-707 AGGLA
+707 
-712 LENTTADSL
+712 
-721 RIKPIRS
+721 
-728 AVGTTILMYD
+728 
-738 ASSGEVTHTAS
+738 
-749 PVITGDLTGSV
+749 
-760 FGDDSTL
+760 
-767 LVDGVANK
+767 VDGVANK
-775 VLLTNNTTD
+775 VLLTNNTTTE
-784 NLTEGSSNLY
+784 LTEGTNLY
-794 FTNTKVDA
+794 YTDGRVDA
-802 RVTQS
+802 RVTQA
-807 FVNALGITA
+807 FVNALNITA
-816 TSTVGTVDGD
+816 SSTVGTVDGD

-834 DSSLIVDGVNNV
+834 DSTLIVDGVNNI
-846 ITTTKADIGSLHIEG
+846 ITTTKITATNAVSTTSDIGSLHIEG

-869 SNLAITSQGTG
+869 SNLTITSQGTG

-907 ASAQTIETSSNNTF
+907 ASPQTIETSSNNTF
-921 VTTGDWTAV
+921 VTTNDWTAV

-935 YANLGAGSVDGQM
+935 YSNLGAGTVDGQM

-992 YGAVTLVWYNSSW
+992 YGAVTLVWYNASW

>member
-27 VNDNFTELLAVGGE
+27 VNDNFAELLAVGGE
-41 TNTAS
+41 TNTGS
-46 NLGIGEGVFKV
+46 NLGIGEGIFKQ

-66 SLRNSDGTIAL
+66 SLRNSDGTIAIS
-77 TSDGN
+77 SDGN
-82 SVYINTTNL
+82 SVYLNTSNL
-91 ADNDFGAIQVDN
+91 ADNDFGSIQVDN
-103 GDTLTASSSGQ
+103 GNTLTASSSGQ
-114 LVGIKGGNSNI
+114 LFGIKSGNANI
-125 VVTKSGN
+125 GVTLSGN

-137 GAFEVGD
+137 GAFEVSN

-155 ILGNSII
+155 ILSNSII
-162 GGAGS
+162 GGVGS
-167 TITSIGTI
+167 TITSIGSI
-175 DSDSMNTDNLTVN
+175 DTDSMTTDTLLVN
-188 TNAIITGTSQF
+188 QTSTFTQAAQF
-199 GGLITANGGL
+199 NGSITASAGITLGAGQTLNGNVNGGVQ
-209 TLGSGQT
+209 GS
-216 ISGNIN
+216 
-222 GGIQGQLT
+222 LT

-255 QGQLGSEFGVAYR
+255 QGQLGSEFGLAYR

-280 DLPVDLITVTS
+280 DLPVDFITVTS
-291 FRNIALNALNVE
+291 FRDIALNALNVE
-303 TVVNKALSGG
+303 TVVNKALTGG

-336 GLGAVGASIVDA
+336 GLGAVGASVVDA
-348 TVNQVALLPFETGR
+348 TVNQVALLPFETGK

-374 SSGVATLNDI
+374 SSGVATLNEI

-398 DLTLDANGTGT
+398 NLTLDANGTGT

-423 NAGEVLVVPVSG
+423 NAGEVLQVPVSG
-435 TELAWGAGGGGG
+435 TELTWGAGGGGG

-456 SDTPAS
+456 SDTPSS

-469 AGKFVRVASSGTALE
+469 AGKILRVASGGTAIE
-484 FVTLDGDFTGSVF
+484 FVTLTSVIDSAYIDTNGGLLKAGGTMAGDINLGTNNITNGGTITSTNVNATTVTATNLTGIFTGDLKGSVVGDDSTPIIDGQNKTGTFTTINATTVTANLTGNATGSHVGTLDGDVTGSVF

-510 KIVGDIETLSLRTP
+510 KV
-524 VETIALGYQ
+524 
-533 AGQTNQLGKAVA
+533 
-545 IGALAGE
+545 
-552 TTQAAGSVGI
+552 
-562 GYKAGNNTQGEG
+562 
-574 AVALGYQAGQNTQ
+574 
-587 SVRAIAIG
+587 
-595 ELAGQA
+595 
-601 TQGQYGIA
+601 
-609 LGYFAGQTT
+609 
-618 QGTGGIAIGYQAGQ
+618 
-632 TNQDTGTVAIGST
+632 
-645 AGTTTQGEDAV
+645 
-656 AVGTNAGKTTQ
+656 
-667 GTDAVAI
+667 
-674 GHSAGETN
+674 
-682 QGAGSIAIGYNAGST
+682 
-697 NQAANSIVIN
+697 
-707 AGGLA
+707 
-712 LENTTADSL
+712 
-721 RIKPIRS
+721 
-728 AVGTTILMYD
+728 M
-738 ASSGEVTHTAS
+738 
-749 PVITGDLTGSV
+749 
-760 FGDDSTL
+760 
-767 LVDGVANK
+767 
-775 VLLTNNTTD
+775 LTNNTTD
-784 NLTEGSSNLY
+784 NLTEGSTNLY
-794 FTNTKVDA
+794 FTNAKVDA

-807 FVNALGITA
+807 FVNALNITA
-816 TSTVGTVDGD
+816 ASTVGTVDGD

-846 ITTTKADIGSLHIEG
+846 ITTTKITATDTISTKADIGSLHIEG

-895 HVSNQV
+895 HVSNQI
-901 LTIAGT
+901 LNIAGT
-907 ASAQTIETSSNNTF
+907 ASPQTIDTTSNNTF
-921 VTTGDWTAV
+921 VSTGDWTAV

-963 GATFV
+963 GATFT
-968 DRYLIVN
+968 DRHLIVN

>member
-114 LVGIKGGNSNI
+114 LVGIKSGNANI

-167 TITSIGTI
+167 TITSIGSI

-209 TLGSGQT
+209 TLGAGQT

-255 QGQLGSEFGVAYR
+255 QGQLGSEFGLAYR

-291 FRNIALNALNVE
+291 FRDIALNALNVE

-313 QTYTTGAGST
+313 QSYTTGAGST

-336 GLGAVGASIVDA
+336 GLGAVGASVVDA
-348 TVNQVALLPFETGR
+348 TVNQVALLPFQTGR

-398 DLTLDANGTGT
+398 NLTLDANGTGT

-469 AGKFVRVASSGTALE
+469 AGKFVRVASNGTALE

-497 GDDSTLLVDGNNN
+497 GDDSTLLVDGVNN
-510 KIVGDIETLSLRTP
+510 KIVGAVETLSLRTP
-524 VETIALGYQ
+524 VSTIALGYQ
-533 AGQTNQLGKAVA
+533 AGQTDQLGRAVA
-545 IGALAGE
+545 IGDQAGNNA
-552 TTQAAGSVGI
+552 QAAGSIGI
-562 GYKAGNNTQGEG
+562 GYKAGNDTQGEG
-574 AVALGYQAGQNTQ
+574 AVALGYQSGQNTQ
-587 SVRAIAIG
+587 GSKAIAIG
-595 ELAGQA
+595 EL
-601 TQGQYGIA
+601 
-609 LGYFAGQTT
+609 AGQTT

-674 GHSAGETN
+674 GHEAGETN

-721 RIKPIRS
+721 VVKPIRS
-728 AVGTTILMYD
+728 AVGTTILMYN
-738 ASSGEVTHTAS
+738 SSTGEITHTTS
-749 PVITGDLTGSV
+749 PVLTGDLTGSV

-775 VLLTNNTTD
+775 VSLTNNTTD

-834 DSSLIVDGVNNV
+834 DSSLIVDGVNNA
-846 ITTTKADIGSLHIEG
+846 ITTTKADVGSLHIEG

-869 SNLAITSQGTG
+869 SNLTITSQGTG

-895 HVSNQV
+895 SVSNQA

-907 ASAQTIETSSNNTF
+907 ASPQTIETSSQFSF
-921 VTTGDWTAV
+921 VTTADWTAV
-930 GADQA
+930 GADLA
-935 YANLGAGSVDGQM
+935 YGNLGAGSVDGQT

-958 FSVNG
+958 FSTNG
-963 GATFV
+963 GATFT
-968 DRYLIVN
+968 DRHLQVN

-986 VSQNSE
+986 ISQNSE
-992 YGAVTLVWYNSSW
+992 YGSVTLVWYNSSW

>member
-114 LVGIKGGNSNI
+114 LVGIKGGNANI

-162 GGAGS
+162 GGTGS
-167 TITSIGTI
+167 TITSIGSI

-255 QGQLGSEFGVAYR
+255 QGQLGSEFGLSYR

-313 QTYTTGAGST
+313 QSYTTGAGST
-323 ISFTINDSDNNSL
+323 ISFTINDSDNNAL
-336 GLGAVGASIVDA
+336 GLGAVGASVVDS

-398 DLTLDANGTGT
+398 NLTLDANGTGT

-510 KIVGDIETLSLRTP
+510 KIVGNIDTASLRTSDDA
-524 VETIALGYQ
+524 IILGNGAT
-533 AGQTNQLGKAVA
+533 AGAEGVSIGKNAGDSGDYSQA
-545 IGALAGE
+545 IGNN
-552 TTQAAGSVGI
+552 
-562 GYKAGNNTQGEG
+562 AGNTGQGVA
-574 AVALGYQAGQNTQ
+574 AVALGSQSGETSQGDKAVAVGQYAGRTSQGAQ
-587 SVRAIAIG
+587 SIAIG
-595 ELAGQA
+595 EK
-601 TQGQYGIA
+601 
-609 LGYFAGQTT
+609 AGQTT
-618 QGTGGIAIGYQAGQ
+618 QSSVAVAIGTQAGMTTQGLRGIAIGLQA
-632 TNQDTGTVAIGST
+632 AEI
-645 AGTTTQGEDAV
+645 TQA
-656 AVGTNAGKTTQ
+656 Q
-667 GTDAVAI
+667 DAVAI
-674 GHSAGETN
+674 GSLAGYNN
-682 QGAGSIAIGYNAGST
+682 QGQSAIAIGANAGNV
-697 NQAANSIVIN
+697 NQAARSIVISATGVAVN
-707 AGGLA
+707 NII
-712 LENTTADSL
+712 EDSL
-721 RIKPIRS
+721 VITPIRS

-738 ASSGEVTHTAS
+738 ATSGEITHTAS
-749 PVITGDLTGSV
+749 PSITGDLTGSV

-834 DSSLIVDGVNNV
+834 DSSLIVDGVNNA
-846 ITTTKADIGSLHIEG
+846 ITTTKADVGSLHIEG

-869 SNLAITSQGTG
+869 SNLTITSQGTG

-895 HVSNQV
+895 SVSNQA

-907 ASAQTIETSSNNTF
+907 ASPQTIETSSQFSF
-921 VTTGDWTAV
+921 VTTADWTAV
-930 GADQA
+930 GADLA
-935 YANLGAGSVDGQM
+935 YGNLGAGSVDGQT

-963 GATFV
+963 GATFT
-968 DRYLIVN
+968 DRHLQVN

-986 VSQNSE
+986 ISQNSE
-992 YGAVTLVWYNSSW
+992 YGSVTLVWYNSSW

>member
-114 LVGIKGGNSNI
+114 LVGIKGGNANI

-162 GGAGS
+162 GGSGS
-167 TITSIGTI
+167 TITSIGSI

-216 ISGNIN
+216 ILGNIN

-242 DGKIIIDTADISV
+242 DGKVIIDTADISV

-384 EISETGIKTNVSNK
+384 EISEIGIKTNVSNK
-398 DLTLDANGTGT
+398 NLTLDANGTGT

-456 SDTPAS
+456 TDTPAS

-510 KIVGDIETLSLRTP
+510 KIVGNIDTASLT
-524 VETIALGYQ
+524 VSSTNVAIGNSAGLTGQNGFAIAIGTSAGLTNQSTKAVAIGDSAGATTQSDYAIAVGNNAGNTTQGNSAIAIGRLAGTTSQGANTVAIGYTAGKTSQ
-533 AGQTNQLGKAVA
+533 GDEAIAIGDDAGEVGQGEAAVAIGHEAGQTNQGIRSIA
-545 IGALAGE
+545 IGMQAGE
-552 TTQAAGSVGI
+552 TTQAD
-562 GYKAGNNTQGEG
+562 Y
-574 AVALGYQAGQNTQ
+574 
-587 SVRAIAIG
+587 
-595 ELAGQA
+595 
-601 TQGQYGIA
+601 
-609 LGYFAGQTT
+609 
-618 QGTGGIAIGYQAGQ
+618 
-632 TNQDTGTVAIGST
+632 
-645 AGTTTQGEDAV
+645 
-656 AVGTNAGKTTQ
+656 
-667 GTDAVAI
+667 AVAI
-674 GHSAGETN
+674 GYEAGM
-682 QGAGSIAIGYNAGST
+682 T

-707 AGGLA
+707 ASGATLN
-712 LENTTADSL
+712 NTTANSL
-721 RIKPIRS
+721 VIKPIRS
-728 AVGTTILMYD
+728 ASGTTTLMYD
-738 ASSGEVTHTAS
+738 ATTGEVTHTAT
-749 PVITGDLTGSV
+749 PAQQTMIGSV
-760 FGDDSTL
+760 QQISGPGAIDVTSYITEITTTGADSYTL
-767 LVDGVANK
+767 ADGVAGQIK
-775 VLLTNNTTD
+775 II
-784 NLTEGSSNLY
+784 SM
-794 FTNTKVDA
+794 
-802 RVTQS
+802 
-807 FVNALGITA
+807 
-816 TSTVGTVDGD
+816 
-826 LTGSVFAD
+826 
-834 DSSLIVDGVNNV
+834 IVDGGDATITPTTFATGTTITMADVNDN
-846 ITTTKADIGSLHIEG
+846 ITL
-861 TQIAGPSN
+861 
-869 SNLAITSQGTG
+869 L
-880 HIHLDGDVRIDGTLS
+880 
-895 HVSNQV
+895 
-901 LTIAGT
+901 
-907 ASAQTIETSSNNTF
+907 
-921 VTTGDWTAV
+921 
-930 GADQA
+930 
-935 YANLGAGSVDGQM
+935 
-948 KTIKVVSRGQ
+948 
-958 FSVNG
+958 
-963 GATFV
+963 
-968 DRYLIVN
+968 
-975 LTINGSVGTLN
+975 
-986 VSQNSE
+986 
-992 YGAVTLVWYNSSW
+992 YGANGWVNTANQGS
-1005 WIVSQFD
+1005 IIA
-1012 S
+1012 

>member
-114 LVGIKGGNSNI
+114 LVGIKGGNANI

-162 GGAGS
+162 GGSGS
-167 TITSIGTI
+167 TITSIGSI

-242 DGKIIIDTADISV
+242 DGKVIIDTADISV

-384 EISETGIKTNVSNK
+384 EISEIGIKTNVSNK
-398 DLTLDANGTGT
+398 NLTLDANGTGT

-456 SDTPAS
+456 TDTPAS

-510 KIVGDIETLSLRTP
+510 KIVGNIDTASLT
-524 VETIALGYQ
+524 VSSTNVAIGNSAGLTGQNGFAIAIGTSAGLTNQSTKAVAIGDSAGATTQSDYAIAVGNNAGNTTQGNSAIAIGRLAGSTSQGANTVAIGYTAGKTSQ
-533 AGQTNQLGKAVA
+533 GDEAIAIGDDAGEVGQGTGAVAIGDEAGQTNQGIRSIA
-545 IGALAGE
+545 IGMQAGE
-552 TTQAAGSVGI
+552 TTQAD
-562 GYKAGNNTQGEG
+562 Y
-574 AVALGYQAGQNTQ
+574 
-587 SVRAIAIG
+587 
-595 ELAGQA
+595 
-601 TQGQYGIA
+601 
-609 LGYFAGQTT
+609 
-618 QGTGGIAIGYQAGQ
+618 
-632 TNQDTGTVAIGST
+632 
-645 AGTTTQGEDAV
+645 
-656 AVGTNAGKTTQ
+656 
-667 GTDAVAI
+667 AVAI
-674 GHSAGETN
+674 GYEAGM
-682 QGAGSIAIGYNAGST
+682 T

-707 AGGLA
+707 ASGATLD
-712 LENTTADSL
+712 NTTANSL

-738 ASSGEVTHTAS
+738 ATSGEITHTAS
-749 PVITGDLTGSV
+749 PSITGDITGSV

-775 VLLTNNTTD
+775 VSLTNNTTD
-784 NLTEGSSNLY
+784 NLPEGSTNLY

-834 DSSLIVDGVNNV
+834 DSTLIVDSINNT
-846 ITTTKADIGSLHIEG
+846 ITTTKADVGSLTLAG
-861 TQIAGPSN
+861 TQISIPSGN
-869 SNLAITSQGTG
+869 TLQITSQGAG

-895 HVSNQV
+895 HISNQV
-901 LTIAGT
+901 LNIAGT
-907 ASAQTIETSSNNTF
+907 ASAQTIDTTSNNTF
-921 VTTGDWTAV
+921 VSTGDWTAV

-935 YANLGAGSVDGQM
+935 YGNLGAGSVDGQM

>member
-114 LVGIKGGNSNI
+114 LVGIKSGNANI

-167 TITSIGTI
+167 TITSIGSI

-209 TLGSGQT
+209 TLGAGQT

-242 DGKIIIDTADISV
+242 DGKVIIDTADISV
-255 QGQLGSEFGVAYR
+255 QGQLGSEFGLAYR

-291 FRNIALNALNVE
+291 FRNIALNALNIE

-336 GLGAVGASIVDA
+336 GLGAVGASVVDA
-348 TVNQVALLPFETGR
+348 TVNQVALLPFQTGR

-510 KIVGDIETLSLRTP
+510 KIVGAVETSSLRTTNA
-524 VETIALGYQ
+524 TIALGYQ
-533 AGQTNQLGKAVA
+533 AGQTNQLGQAVA
-545 IGALAGE
+545 IGDRAGNNA
-552 TTQAAGSVGI
+552 QAAGSVGI
-562 GYKAGNNTQGEG
+562 GYKAGNDTQGEG
-574 AVALGYQAGQNTQ
+574 AVALGYQSGQNTQ
-587 SVRAIAIG
+587 GSKAIAIG

-601 TQGQYGIA
+601 
-609 LGYFAGQTT
+609 T

-712 LENTTADSL
+712 LENTTADSFVVS
-721 RIKPIRS
+721 PIRS
-728 AVGTTILMYD
+728 AVGTTILMYN
-738 ASSGEVTHTAS
+738 SSTGEITHTTS

-775 VLLTNNTTD
+775 VSLTNNTTD

-794 FTNTKVDA
+794 FTNAKVDA

-907 ASAQTIETSSNNTF
+907 ASPQTIETSSNNTF
-921 VTTGDWTAV
+921 VTTNDWTAV

-935 YANLGAGSVDGQM
+935 YSNLGAGSVDGQM

-992 YGAVTLVWYNSSW
+992 YGAVTLVWYNASW